1 MPVQHNHR
9 GKLVLVVQED
19 GELRSL
25 LCDVVRRLELQVAE
39 ATDGNGAIQKIRDLE
54 PHVVLLDIRIP
65 GGGFDYVRT
74 IRALFPSCPII
85 LLVALGDHH
94 EKAEALASGVRAFF
108 PKPVSF
114 VDLQRAIIGILDGDW
129 EQPSD
134 YKAH

>member
-25 LCDVVRRLELQVAE
+25 LCDVVRELELHVAE
-39 ATDGNGAIQKIRDLE
+39 ATDGNGAIQKIRDLD
-54 PHVVLLDIRIP
+54 PHVLLSDLLIP
-65 GGGFDYVRT
+65 GGGFGYVRT
-74 IRALFPSCPII
+74 IRALYPSCPII
-85 LLVALGDHH
+85 LLAELGDHDV
-94 EKAEALASGVRAFF
+94 KAEALAWGVRAFF
-108 PKPVSF
+108 VKPVRF
-114 VDLQRAIIGILDGDW
+114 VDLQQAIIGILDCDW